1 MSQIVEY
8 NEDNAS
14 DYEWFDGFA
23 VIRFYADWC
32 APCMQNFP
40 VFEQCAKQMSAQHTQ
55 LKFGKVNIDSSP
67 ILTLRY
73 KVYGL
78 PSTLLFYRGQVI
90 QRIAGVKLLSEL
102 TTIIQSAMRTH
113 SDND

>member
-8 NEDNAS
+8 NENNAK

-32 APCMQNFP
+32 APCIQNFP
-40 VFEQCAKQMSAQHTQ
+40 VFEQCASQMSAQYPT
-55 LKFGKVNIDSSP
+55 LKFGKVNVDSSP

-73 KVYGL
+73 NVYGL
-78 PSTLLFYRGQVI
+78 PSTLVFYRGQVI
-90 QRIAGVKLLSEL
+90 HRIAGVKSLGEL
-102 TTIIQSAMRTH
+102 QAIIQNAIQSH
-113 SDND
+113 VILD

>member
-8 NEDNAS
+8 NKDNAK

-32 APCMQNFP
+32 APCVQNFP
-40 VFEQCAKQMSAQHTQ
+40 VFEQCASQMSSQHAR
-55 LKFGKVNIDSSP
+55 LKFGKVNVDSSP

-73 KVYGL
+73 NVYGL
-78 PSTLLFYRGQVI
+78 PSTLVFYRGQVI
-90 QRIAGVKLLSEL
+90 QRIAGVKSLTEL
-102 TTIIQSAMRTH
+102 TAIILSAMQSH

>member
-8 NEDNAS
+8 NKDNAK

-32 APCMQNFP
+32 APCVQNFP
-40 VFEQCAKQMSAQHTQ
+40 VFEQCASQMSSQHAR
-55 LKFGKVNIDSSP
+55 LKFGKVNVDSSP

-78 PSTLLFYRGQVI
+78 PSTLVFYRGQVI
-90 QRIAGVKLLSEL
+90 QRIAGDESLSEL
-102 TTIIQSAMRTH
+102 TAIILSAMQSH